1 MKIIADTATLIP
13 PAEGPD
19 LGMTIIPVCVSID
32 GRTYQDYSD
41 ITTQEFLQLIDQGG
55 VPCSSQPAIGDILE
69 VMESSGEEMLF
80 LTVGDGLSGAYQTTL
95 GARNLAENPERIQI
109 VNSKTLAGPM
119 RYLAK
124 KAVATLYG
132 LLFGLWVC
140 VGYSPLTF
148 FLPLVTFLAVLYLF
162 RIVSLSS
169 MVSAAAAVVYLWLT
183 GAHCSV
189 VIASLLFTALIILR
203 HRENIGRMCRGTE
216 NKVRWIR

>member
-1 MKIIADTATLIP
+1 MDLILILILGYLVGAVPFAFVIGKVFYRTDVRHHGSGNLGGSNTGRVLGKKAGVAVMTL
-13 PAEGPD
+13 
-19 LGMTIIPVCVSID
+19 
-32 GRTYQDYSD
+32 
-41 ITTQEFLQLIDQGG
+41 
-55 VPCSSQPAIGDILE
+55 DILK
-69 VMESSGEEMLF
+69 VTFVVF
-80 LTVGDGLSGAYQTTL
+80 LATRISTHPWAVACGALAAAVGHCYPVFLHFRGG
-95 GARNLAENPERIQI
+95 
-109 VNSKTLAGPM
+109 
-119 RYLAK
+119 

-132 LLFGLWVC
+132 LLFSLWVC

-148 FLPLVTFLAVLYLF
+148 FLPLVTFLAVLNLF

-189 VIASLLFTALIILR
+189 VIAGLLFTALIILR